1 MDLQLALLVAGTLV
15 IALVIA
21 VSLVDRA
28 RRPRPRRVEPEAEA
42 AGVLRMRVPRAA
54 VQPIT
59 LTLDINPAP
68 AAAAEHRSLKS
79 DAAVE
84 PMEPSKLDAITEE
97 LEVLADVAQVPL
109 N

>member
-1 MDLQLALLVAGTLV
+1 MDLQAALLVAGTLV

-21 VSLVDRA
+21 VSLVDLA

-68 AAAAEHRSLKS
+68 AVRPSTARSS
-79 DAAVE
+79 RT
-84 PMEPSKLDAITEE
+84 PRSSPWNRRS
-97 LEVLADVAQVPL
+97 
-109 N
+109 